1 VGVASAEPRGDFV
14 LVECRR
20 PSARSFFDTCFCG
33 GFFTCILHDSASL
46 KTSPPREEKSAG
58 QNKIVFANYKGESAL
73 MSQAFVLTMKG
84 PSHLGSSL
92 PLDSVRAVRTSTRS
106 PSLNSLGMTTWS
118 RHAFVWAWYLFRA
131 CRAKTRSPSMRS
143 FEVGSSTSGTADET
157 VRGDPCFISCGVMA
171 SDPYRRQKGVNP
183 VALHSIVFSAQTA
196 SGNKSA
202 HLPFFRRGASF

>member
-1 VGVASAEPRGDFV
+1 M
-14 LVECRR
+14 L
-20 PSARSFFDTCFCG
+20 
-33 GFFTCILHDSASL
+33 
-46 KTSPPREEKSAG
+46 
-58 QNKIVFANYKGESAL
+58 QVFAAWRSEPGD
-73 MSQAFVLTMKG
+73 AFVLTMKG

-106 PSLNSLGMTTWS
+106 PSLNSLGMTAWS

-171 SDPYRRQKGVNP
+171 SDPYRRRKGVNQSP
-183 VALHSIVFSAQTA
+183 CTQSCLAPRPLQVTNRPTCPFS
-196 SGNKSA
+196 
-202 HLPFFRRGASF
+202 RRGASS